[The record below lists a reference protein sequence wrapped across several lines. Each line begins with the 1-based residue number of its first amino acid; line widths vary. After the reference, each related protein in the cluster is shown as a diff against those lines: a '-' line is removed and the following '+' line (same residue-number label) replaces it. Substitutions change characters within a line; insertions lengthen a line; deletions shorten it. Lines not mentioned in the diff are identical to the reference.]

1 MEHGNLKVL
10 IQPAETGHH
19 RRAAVGTVLIA
30 NPLHLIKEIAGG
42 IGGVFGGSKSG
53 KQAYLERG
61 ATHPAGQRRPAGSG
75 DPGARFRRSA
85 AAQTRRVA
93 RPSNRRISLVQYVV
107 NNHDHEDEKKESP
120 DGQKV
125 TKNPRRTGNN
135 KTNKYSRS
143 LALLPETI
151 DPY

>member
-1 MEHGNLKVL
+1 MFAITGIVVVFGCVVAGYLMEHGNLKVL
-10 IQPAETGHH
+10 IQPAEL
-19 RRAAVGTVLIA
+19 VI
-30 NPLHLIKEIAGG
+30 

-53 KQAYLERG
+53 KQAYLEGG